1 MYDKVIVALDLSDSS
16 QLVIDKAIELVGG
29 DISRLSLA
37 HTVEPIPTV
46 WGMESYAMDPIELQG
61 KIVDSARQLLAELAS
76 KSNIDTA
83 HQHTVLGDPAHEIR
97 KLAEDQNADAIVM
110 GSHGHSGW
118 KVMLGST
125 ANKLLHGARCDVLTV
140 HVSDE

>member
-1 MYDKVIVALDLSDSS
+1 MYDKVIVALDLSASS
-16 QLVIDKAIELVGG
+16 QPVIDKAIELVGG
-29 DISRLSLA
+29 ELSKLILT

-46 WGMESYAMDPIELQG
+46 WGMESYALDPVELQS

-97 KLAEDQNADAIVM
+97 KLAEDQTEPAQAD
-110 GSHGHSGW
+110 
-118 KVMLGST
+118 
-125 ANKLLHGARCDVLTV
+125 R
-140 HVSDE
+140 